1 MKTYD
6 LVKNACGPN
15 RNMTTFANEISVDY
29 AISPASL
36 YRIASGNIK
45 EPVSEDL
52 LLAIVEHKDKGSSVT
67 LEALNAAFNEILDK
81 SQKPT
86 REVSHNPFEDSRRII
101 QRARQTIL
109 DKAVSS
115 GAKIQSLPTAG
126 DNKLKTYDL
135 ALQIEVEGITQR
147 AYFDIRPAL
156 GYRNYGLIEQFVGR
170 LALTET
176 SPDEIF
182 YLVFAKDPALKD
194 KGRVPLLNYDVIAD
208 KLENSK
214 KQEAAINIVCINYT
228 EAPLPEIR
236 ELCLDPDKG
245 LLAFHAN

>member
-52 LLAIVEHKDKGSSVT
+52 LIAIVEHKDKGSSVN
-67 LEALNAAFNEILDK
+67 LEALKAAFDEILDQSK
-81 SQKPT
+81 TPQTATSN
-86 REVSHNPFEDSRRII
+86 NPFETSRKVI
-101 QRARQTIL
+101 QKARQTIL
-109 DKAVSS
+109 ERAISN

-126 DNKLKTYDL
+126 NEKLKAYDL

-156 GYRNYGLIEQFVGR
+156 GFRNYGLIEQFVGR
-170 LALTET
+170 LALKET

-182 YLVFAKDPALKD
+182 YLVFAKDPTLKD
-194 KGRVPLLNYDVIAD
+194 KGRVPLLSYDAIAD
-208 KLENSK
+208 RFGNSK
-214 KQEAAINIVCINYT
+214 PQEAAINIVCINYT
-228 EAPLPEIR
+228 DAPQPELR
-236 ELCLDPDKG
+236 ELCLGPDKG
-245 LLAFHAN
+245 LLAFNAY